1 MLGLYKRQSR
11 AEAKRGRGEKQNQW
25 GILGD
30 RKPEERTGAEPI
42 EKPRKQGN
50 NRAGRKKKNQRKNPE
65 SRGPKTRGKQQG
77 IKHRK
82 KANIQGRN
90 RQEKG
95 RTMETKNEGKADN
108 TGD

>member
-11 AEAKRGRGEKQNQW
+11 AEAKRGRGEKQNQS

-50 NRAGRKKKNQRKNPE
+50 NRAGRKK
-65 SRGPKTRGKQQG
+65 TRGKTQRAG
-77 IKHRK
+77 DRK
-82 KANIQGRN
+82 PEENSRA
-90 RQEKG
+90 
-95 RTMETKNEGKADN
+95 
-108 TGD
+108 